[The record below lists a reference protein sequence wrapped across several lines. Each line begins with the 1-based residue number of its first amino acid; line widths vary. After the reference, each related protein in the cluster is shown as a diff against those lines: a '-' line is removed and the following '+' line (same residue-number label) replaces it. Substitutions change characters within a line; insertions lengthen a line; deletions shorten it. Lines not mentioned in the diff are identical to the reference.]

1 MALPKLSPRSETLAF
16 RIWSYAGPRGWDLTL
31 QELADGLGE
40 TMERVRNTCL
50 LKRWTDR
57 LRVATRDC
65 DGSFA
70 SRRSHAGG
78 AYLSDFGVGEIA

>member
-40 TMERVRNTCL
+40 TMEKVRSICM
-50 LKRWTDR
+50 LKRWGGR
-57 LRVATRDC
+57 LRVTSC
-65 DGSFA
+65 DVNA
-70 SRRSHAGG
+70 SASSIYRGGG
-78 AYLSDFGVGEIA
+78 AWNRDFGVGELA